1 MTPTLHEAYYTDN
14 FFSKLE
20 GDLSSESVGF
30 KFSPEVRFP
39 PSYVNLTSLNLLI
52 LCEHFSSM
60 VVYFIASL

>member
-60 VVYFIASL
+60 VVYFIASS